1 MNIKSIFENFK
12 TIAVIGFS
20 DKPFRDSF
28 NIARYLL
35 SKGFKVYGVNPR
47 LAGLNIEGIECYD
60 KLADIPDKIQIV
72 DVFRNPDYLPELID
86 EILTLDYKPEVIWTQ
101 LEVINPVAK
110 RKAEENGFIYIENK
124 CIFIEHRNS

>member
-60 KLADIPDKIQIV
+60 KLADIPDKIQI
-72 DVFRNPDYLPELID
+72 N
-86 EILTLDYKPEVIWTQ
+86 
-101 LEVINPVAK
+101 
-110 RKAEENGFIYIENK
+110 
-124 CIFIEHRNS
+124 